1 MSSIYKHIGDANGV
15 LLLAFIG
22 GFIDAAGYLR
32 LQGVFTS
39 SITGNLVVMA
49 ASVTNSYGALC
60 RSMISLAFTLA
71 AAVGCYVSLRL
82 KLKNKMKLK
91 PLSII
96 LFTLEIILLGVVW
109 ILGVIFDDNI
119 IASKSLDDP
128 YLILVACIMG
138 ASMGFQNIA
147 VKETFPSFPATTV
160 MTSTLV
166 NLGANGAS
174 TFYYS
179 LSNYLIHS
187 TTTTTTTTTTEQ
199 NNDEIIKANKSK
211 SADFYNK
218 LIGNIKPV
226 AIFILGGIIGAVTI
240 AHISFHC
247 IFIPILIL
255 LFLILDTYLSHVS
268 DSNPV
273 PPPPTAPALSPAVH
287 TGPDI
292 EATTTADKS
301 TTTSTAVVTANK

>member
-1 MSSIYKHIGDANGV
+1 MSAIYKHIGDANGV

-82 KLKNKMKLK
+82 RLKNKMKLK

-179 LSNYLIHS
+179 LSNYLILNTS
-187 TTTTTTTTTTEQ
+187 TATTSEQ

-218 LIGNIKPV
+218 LIANIKPV

-273 PPPPTAPALSPAVH
+273 PPPPTAPVVH
-287 TGPDI
+287 TGPDL
-292 EATTTADKS
+292 EATTTDKS
-301 TTTSTAVVTANK
+301 TTTTIANK

>member
-1 MSSIYKHIGDANGV
+1 MSAIYKHIGDANGV

-82 KLKNKMKLK
+82 RLKNKMKLK
-91 PLSII
+91 PLSMI

-179 LSNYLIHS
+179 LSNYIILTTS
-187 TTTTTTTTTTEQ
+187 TSEQ

-218 LIGNIKPV
+218 LINNIKPV

-255 LFLILDTYLSHVS
+255 LFLIFDTYLSHVS

-273 PPPPTAPALSPAVH
+273 PPSPPTAPAVH
-287 TGPDI
+287 TGPDL
-292 EATTTADKS
+292 EATDKN
-301 TTTSTAVVTANK
+301 TTTITANK

>member
-1 MSSIYKHIGDANGV
+1 MSAIYKHIGDANGV

-91 PLSII
+91 PLSMI

-179 LSNYLIHS
+179 LSNYIILTTS
-187 TTTTTTTTTTEQ
+187 TSEQ

-218 LIGNIKPV
+218 LINNIKPV

-255 LFLILDTYLSHVS
+255 LFLIFDTYLSHVS

-273 PPPPTAPALSPAVH
+273 PPSPPTAPAVH
-287 TGPDI
+287 TGPDL
-292 EATTTADKS
+292 EATDKN
-301 TTTSTAVVTANK
+301 TTTITANK